1 MKILAWKLK
10 KKIVENTITKIK
22 HPETGNMMTN
32 LRKIQEAFESFYKTL
47 YAKVPGGA
55 EYEIDNFLNSLYLP
69 SLNEE
74 QNKIMIAEVT
84 ETELMKAINR
94 LKTNKSPGS
103 DGYTAEWYR
112 EFKQELIPILLSTF
126 NWVLKKA
133 QIPPSWNEAIISA
146 IPEEGKDKTE
156 CGSYTP
162 ISVLNID
169 YRLFTSIMAR

>member
-32 LRKIQEAFESFYKTL
+32 LHKIQEAFESFYKTL
-47 YAKVPGGA
+47 YAKVSGGA

-84 ETELMKAINR
+84 ETELMKAIN
-94 LKTNKSPGS
+94 KNKHVTGLR
-103 DGYTAEWYR
+103 WLYR
-112 EFKQELIPILLSTF
+112 RVVSGI
-126 NWVLKKA
+126 
-133 QIPPSWNEAIISA
+133 
-146 IPEEGKDKTE
+146 
-156 CGSYTP
+156 
-162 ISVLNID
+162 
-169 YRLFTSIMAR
+169 

>member
-84 ETELMKAINR
+84 ETELMKAIN
-94 LKTNKSPGS
+94 KNKHVTGLR
-103 DGYTAEWYR
+103 WLYR
-112 EFKQELIPILLSTF
+112 RVVSGI
-126 NWVLKKA
+126 
-133 QIPPSWNEAIISA
+133 
-146 IPEEGKDKTE
+146 
-156 CGSYTP
+156 
-162 ISVLNID
+162 
-169 YRLFTSIMAR
+169 